1 MTTWGSETWGQGDSK
16 LREARFQLAG
26 YRCEWPQCPKTDDL
40 QLAHLRAKG
49 MGGSPTAKHLDNTAC
64 LCRQH
69 HDIFDGRVVT
79 GRSYEVRVLLEAYLQ
94 RGETHA
100 SYQH

>member
-1 MTTWGSETWGQGDSK
+1 MSYNDAE
-16 LREARFQLAG
+16 LRAARFEIADYQ
-26 YRCEWPQCPKTDDL
+26 CEWPKCNRRDDL

-49 MGGSPTAKHLDNTAC
+49 IGGSPTARVLMNTAA

-79 GRSYEVRVLLEAYLQ
+79 GRSYEVRVLLEAYLE
-94 RGETHA
+94 RGETYA
-100 SYQH
+100 TRY